1 MDIVVA
7 ALLGILCTIL
17 SVHFKLS
24 KPEFSLFLNIVC
36 CGILLYYGISK
47 LSVITDALAKIQSY
61 ISIKSSYINILLK
74 VIGITYIA
82 EFASGLCKD
91 AGYKSIG
98 DQIELVG
105 KLSIIAMGMP
115 IILALLDTIN
125 EFLRV

>member
-7 ALLGILCTIL
+7 ALLGIVCTIFAI
-17 SVHFKLS
+17 HFRS
-24 KPEFSLFLNIVC
+24 TKPEFSLFLNIIC

-47 LSVITDALAKIQSY
+47 LSVIIDALNKIQSY
-61 ISIKSSYINILLK
+61 ITINSSYISILLK

-91 AGYKSIG
+91 AGFKAIG

-125 EFLRV
+125 EFLKV